1 MKKVELIL
9 QSLFVIISGIGA
21 IIHSNIVGS
30 ILFLLASILASVLVG
45 YGLSEITKS
54 EDTE

>member
-21 IIHSNIVGS
+21 ITHPNIVTS
-30 ILFLLASILASVLVG
+30 IIFLITSILASVLVG
-45 YGLSEITKS
+45 YGLSEIKES